1 MSVCLC
7 VCVVSS
13 LSLRLL
19 FAKPFGLAGLDAS
32 MYLRSR
38 SVGAALVSCQDSL
51 RFGTTGSN
59 GNRPRG
65 YAGPCLID
73 PLVGCA
79 ILAADL
85 SPSPRTR
92 YSVNRKVVEKVDMP
106 FPKDAEDVPGR
117 KKMKGRGVQRPPRPG
132 GEEGEGEDERGVESE
147 EEEGLL

>member
-19 FAKPFGLAGLDAS
+19 FAKPFDLAGLDTS

-38 SVGAALVSCQDSL
+38 FVGAALVSCQDSL
-51 RFGTTGSN
+51 RFGTIGSN

-73 PLVGCA
+73 P
-79 ILAADL
+79 LAADL